1 MFVSKHNCVF
11 KIGQTKRAGTS
22 GDIVRQA
29 CSLVEIWSTVHDADD
44 DAADDDDDDDNDDDY
59 LVIEMLEQPGRE

>member
-44 DAADDDDDDDNDDDY
+44 ELGPFLDHEPWKDGENPEKIAPGQAA
-59 LVIEMLEQPGRE
+59 